1 MGDVVKKVKPLEESC
16 SLIKSISETIENE
29 AKEQK
34 GEFLPMILGKIA
46 AGLLGNMLAGK
57 RVIRASEGVIRA
69 REGKDF

>member
-1 MGDVVKKVKPLEESC
+1 MDDVVKKVKPLEESC

-46 AGLLGNMLAGK
+46 AGLLGNVSRQK
-57 RVIRASEGVIRA
+57 SNQS
-69 REGKDF
+69 